1 VRTAALLV
9 FLLSLSIAGCG
20 GDEGPPPTPVSL
32 LSATPWELPETSVY
46 RIEQGD
52 IEGTGSITI
61 DERGT
66 DLLVEQSFEGGG
78 FVSRAEA
85 TVDATELTPA
95 TIDLVVEGDEGAV
108 RCHAVY
114 DGGSVTAKW
123 ELPDDETTLELDIE
137 SGSYDSWTDLI
148 LWRTLP
154 FAENTEA
161 RYSVVAS
168 CRRPRQRPESADVQV
183 TVEGTETVSV
193 PAGSFEA
200 WVVKVSVQGETQ
212 VAWYSTE
219 PAHQLV
225 RYDNGDQ
232 VFELESIK

>member
-1 VRTAALLV
+1 VRKAAVLAL
-9 FLLSLSIAGCG
+9 LLSLSIVGCG
-20 GDEGPPPTPVSL
+20 GDGGPPPTSVSF
-32 LSATPWELPETSVY
+32 LSSTPWELPETSIY

-61 DERGT
+61 DERGSN
-66 DLLVEQSFEGGG
+66 LLVEQSFEGGG
-78 FVSRAEA
+78 FASRAEA
-85 TVDATELTPA
+85 LVDATELTPA
-95 TIDLVVEGDEGAV
+95 TIDLVVEGDEGSV
-108 RCHAVY
+108 TCHAEY
-114 DGGSVTAKW
+114 SGGSVTAKW
-123 ELPDDETTLELDIE
+123 ELPNDETTLELDVD
-137 SGSYDSWTDLI
+137 SGSYDSWTDLL

-161 RYSVVAS
+161 GYSVVAS
-168 CRRPRQRPESADVQV
+168 CRRPRQRPESADVRL

-200 WVVKVSVQGETQ
+200 WVVNVRVQGETQ

-219 PAHQLV
+219 PEHPLV

-232 VFELESIK
+232 VFELESIN

>member
-1 VRTAALLV
+1 MT
-9 FLLSLSIAGCG
+9 FSIVGCG
-20 GDEGPPPTPVSL
+20 GDEGPPPTSVSL
-32 LSATPWELPETSVY
+32 LSSTPWELPETSVY

-52 IEGTGSITI
+52 IEGSGSITI
-61 DERGT
+61 EERGN
-66 DLLVEQSFEGGG
+66 DLVVDQSFEGGG
-78 FVSRAEA
+78 FSSGAEA
-85 TVDATELTPA
+85 VVDATELTPA
-95 TIDLVVEGDEGAV
+95 TVDLVVEGDEGTV
-108 RCHAVY
+108 RCHAEY

-123 ELPDDETTLELDIE
+123 VLPDDETTLELDVE
-137 SGSYDSWTDLI
+137 SRSYDSWTDLI

-168 CRRPRQRPESADVQV
+168 CRRPRQRPESADVRV
-183 TVEGTETVSV
+183 TVEGTDTVRV

-200 WVVKVSVQGETQ
+200 WVVKVRVQGETQ

-232 VFELESIK
+232 VFELESIN